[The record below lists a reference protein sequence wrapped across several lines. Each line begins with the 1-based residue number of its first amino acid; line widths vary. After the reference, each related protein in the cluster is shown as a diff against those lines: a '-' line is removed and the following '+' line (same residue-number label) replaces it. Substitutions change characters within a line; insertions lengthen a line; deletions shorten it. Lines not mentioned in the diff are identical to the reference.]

1 MSVHSILA
9 AIHTKNSFARSH
21 AMYQI
26 KNLIIPRKGQSTLLP
41 PHISDVHNN
50 VGCYKIN
57 PSNIKFEISHR
68 KINQM
73 LIPQS
78 RQRFTQELPESCT
91 PIPSN
96 WLARTRTTSRS
107 TIDSW
112 RFAERPISM
121 WWVPGEKPFTTDWE
135 RIWRQEVSVEIWEI
149 AMWFQSFD
157 SFLDQKRPM
166 RLAAHFHGDINHH
179 NQHHGHHG
187 SSKFPIKI
195 VIWFFFQLISLFL
208 PRNLI
213 DFPFFF
219 WQTKVHRSN

>member
-1 MSVHSILA
+1 
-9 AIHTKNSFARSH
+9 
-21 AMYQI
+21 
-26 KNLIIPRKGQSTLLP
+26 
-41 PHISDVHNN
+41 
-50 VGCYKIN
+50 
-57 PSNIKFEISHR
+57 
-68 KINQM
+68 M

-96 WLARTRTTSRS
+96 WLARTTSRS

-195 VIWFFFQLISLFL
+195 RIWFSTLHWIPNSINFTFPSAKSNWFSFFLLADKGSSIQLKSDG
-208 PRNLI
+208 LI
-213 DFPFFF
+213 VWKASDWVSTHGMDNFFEMRSGVLTVKESGLYLIYAQVSFVYCKNIPFFCF
-219 WQTKVHRSN
+219 FN